1 MTSCL
6 IFHDGAFW
14 FQIRV
19 PKKLQIRWGRLV
31 LLVLQTNDRKV
42 AKPLALQ
49 QLGSQ
54 WLQRFAMQRDLG
66 GVSPPP
72 FAAGL
77 HRQFLDSE
85 PESPVAKTTEASA
98 ASAPM

>member
-1 MTSCL
+1 MSCL
-6 IFHDGAFW
+6 IFHNGAFW

-49 QLGSQ
+49 LGGQ
-54 WLQRFAMQRDLG
+54 WLQRFAMERDLG
-66 GVSPPP
+66 GPSHPP
-72 FAAGL
+72 FAAEL
-77 HRQFLDSE
+77 YRQFLDSE
-85 PESPVAKTTEASA
+85 PESPIAKTTEASV